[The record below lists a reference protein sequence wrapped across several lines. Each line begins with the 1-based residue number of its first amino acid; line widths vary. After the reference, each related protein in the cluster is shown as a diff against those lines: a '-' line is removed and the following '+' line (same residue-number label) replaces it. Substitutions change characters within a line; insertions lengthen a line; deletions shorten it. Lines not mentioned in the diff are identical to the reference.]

1 MIAKSLPWQAPV
13 PSRDDRNPC
22 SGIASQSP
30 RASRPGP
37 QSSFALGTGTFR
49 CRMLG
54 TSASDPSRLLLGSS
68 GDFSDGCSRC
78 GPRGKLHEEINAL
91 AEQVVVALGE
101 VADLGTDIAQVY
113 YQIRACTPGLA
124 AVYSMLRQGSEGI
137 EESDSGGCGSG
148 NACGAD

>member
-1 MIAKSLPWQAPV
+1 MGVRGAV
-13 PSRDDRNPC
+13 HV
-22 SGIASQSP
+22 GIFMENSVLEE
-30 RASRPGP
+30 RAAA
-37 QSSFALGTGTFR
+37 AL
-49 CRMLG
+49 
-54 TSASDPSRLLLGSS
+54 D
-68 GDFSDGCSRC
+68 
-78 GPRGKLHEEINAL
+78 
-91 AEQVVVALGE
+91 E